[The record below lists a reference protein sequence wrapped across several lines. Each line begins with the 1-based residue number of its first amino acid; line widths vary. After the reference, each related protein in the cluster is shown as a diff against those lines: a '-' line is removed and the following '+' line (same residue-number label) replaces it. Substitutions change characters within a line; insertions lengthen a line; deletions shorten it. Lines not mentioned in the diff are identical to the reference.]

1 MGTKNYPFSWWLES
15 RLDHQ
20 REVDRSVKKVWDTGL
35 ASKAKPDSREQ
46 ATVPWIVWLQ
56 YWYLFLWPTRTVF
69 GTILEPTRTKSLYP
83 AWISL
88 LVSGTLLCAQP
99 QQRLKTGLICSCCSH
114 SYRQLANHN
123 NKESSYKTIIMEYFH
138 FQHVMHIQCPTS
150 VPYVLVLVSGR
161 PEHIFL
167 PIICI
172 MITILFRQPA
182 LVMSI
187 IFYEHNSF

>member
-1 MGTKNYPFSWWLES
+1 M
-15 RLDHQ
+15 
-20 REVDRSVKKVWDTGL
+20 
-35 ASKAKPDSREQ
+35 
-46 ATVPWIVWLQ
+46 
-56 YWYLFLWPTRTVF
+56 
-69 GTILEPTRTKSLYP
+69 EPTRTKSLYP

-123 NKESSYKTIIMEYFH
+123 NKESSYITIIMEYFH

-161 PEHIFL
+161 PEQNTYLSSPNHMHHGNHSFPPTGLGHEHYIL
-167 PIICI
+167 C
-172 MITILFRQPA
+172 MSTIHFKETGVNPGHA
-182 LVMSI
+182 LDSGH
-187 IFYEHNSF
+187 FCANDPSASWSSS